1 MTNSSSWSGGRADDR
16 TEEKSLKTRMEGLK
30 EVDEN
35 ENKEGGLGKL
45 EADVVVAAKD
55 ESEEAYKS
63 LESAANANPEGLC
76 GGGAAGLGGLIDDGS
91 SDLGSYWREMG
102 FVWGHQGTAAGT
114 LPHML
119 EIILD
124 VP

>member
-1 MTNSSSWSGGRADDR
+1 
-16 TEEKSLKTRMEGLK
+16 MEGLK

-35 ENKEGGLGKL
+35 ENKEGGL
-45 EADVVVAAKD
+45 DVVVAAKD

-76 GGGAAGLGGLIDDGS
+76 GGAAAGLGGLIDDGS

-102 FVWGHQGTAAGT
+102 FVWGHQGTAAGNFHT
-114 LPHML
+114 Y
-119 EIILD
+119 
-124 VP
+124 